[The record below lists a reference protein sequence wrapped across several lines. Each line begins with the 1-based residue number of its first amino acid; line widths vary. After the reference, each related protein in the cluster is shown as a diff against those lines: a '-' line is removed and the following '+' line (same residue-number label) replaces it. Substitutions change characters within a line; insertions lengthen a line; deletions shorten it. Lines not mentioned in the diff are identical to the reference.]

1 MHPAIQAVLT
11 VGVAVIAAIGYFYL
25 SNLLLDRVLFPA
37 RGKNAG
43 RNINRANMIRPWLF
57 LFPALF
63 ALCLYLAYPVVET
76 IRLSFT
82 DRVPGGYEWAGTSNY
97 QQMLREPKFWE
108 ALRNNFFWPWWCRSV
123 HAVRPHHRPAYRPAV
138 VGQYREVD
146 HLHADGDQLRRRL
159 GDLQTDL

>member
-63 ALCLYLAYPVVET
+63 ALCLYLAE
-76 IRLSFT
+76 
-82 DRVPGGYEWAGTSNY
+82 RV
-97 QQMLREPKFWE
+97 K
-108 ALRNNFFWPWWCRSV
+108 
-123 HAVRPHHRPAYRPAV
+123 
-138 VGQYREVD
+138 
-146 HLHADGDQLRRRL
+146 ADGDHNLGRLENLIYGFDCDLMRQALESVYGRPFGRPSQRPKGRR
-159 GDLQTDL
+159 

>member
-11 VGVAVIAAIGYFYL
+11 VGVAVIAAIGYFSL

-108 ALRNNFFWPWWCRSV
+108 ALRNNFFW
-123 HAVRPHHRPAYRPAV
+123 
-138 VGQYREVD
+138 
-146 HLHADGDQLRRRL
+146 L
-159 GDLQTDL
+159 GRC